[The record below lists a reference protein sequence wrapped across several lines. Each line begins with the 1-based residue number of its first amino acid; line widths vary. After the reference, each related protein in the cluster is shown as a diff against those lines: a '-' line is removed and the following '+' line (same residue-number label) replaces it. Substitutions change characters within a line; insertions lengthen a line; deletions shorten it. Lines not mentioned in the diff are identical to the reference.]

1 MVEEHVGRLL
11 KLSKAHQGHLDGLRR
26 DVGNVRK
33 ATEGMQEEVEALR
46 ECLEAS
52 GLLRRGQLAAHLHRR
67 RFDTLLR
74 RSSYSCDV
82 LLTDIVQAPG
92 VLHPILQFA
101 GVASI
106 PRVSACSSTL
116 RGSTEVSQKY
126 AARPTRLYLLGGS
139 SGSHQPLA
147 SALRL
152 DVTRGEWEHLPPMP
166 TERDVLAAAAVDGK
180 LYAVGG
186 TDGHRAFSAL
196 ECYDTEI
203 GMWSELEPMPT
214 ARGGLGAAAMGGV
227 LYVIG
232 GSDGERAL
240 RSVEC
245 YDIGTNRW
253 MQAPALLTPR
263 RGVAAATC
271 GRYLYAIGGS
281 DGSQSLDTVERLDVE
296 SGSVWEAVAP
306 MATPRRA
313 AAAAV
318 LNGRVYVAGGAGG
331 VHSQDPSLDLV
342 ECLDP
347 ERNVWEELPRM
358 PTARRGLVLL
368 PAEGRLWALG
378 GSDSSE
384 ASGAV
389 EVFHTE
395 TGVWTV
401 LPAMPVRCGY
411 FGAAVIQTFE
421 VLGLTIGPAA
431 AQELRSALSSRPPSA
446 MRF

>member
-1 MVEEHVGRLL
+1 M
-11 KLSKAHQGHLDGLRR
+11 
-26 DVGNVRK
+26 
-33 ATEGMQEEVEALR
+33 
-46 ECLEAS
+46 
-52 GLLRRGQLAAHLHRR
+52 
-67 RFDTLLR
+67 
-74 RSSYSCDV
+74 
-82 LLTDIVQAPG
+82 
-92 VLHPILQFA
+92 
-101 GVASI
+101 
-106 PRVSACSSTL
+106 
-116 RGSTEVSQKY
+116 
-126 AARPTRLYLLGGS
+126 
-139 SGSHQPLA
+139 
-147 SALRL
+147 
-152 DVTRGEWEHLPPMP
+152 
-166 TERDVLAAAAVDGK
+166 LAAAAVDGK

-196 ECYDTEI
+196 ECYDTEM
-203 GMWSELEPMPT
+203 GMWAELEPMPT
-214 ARGGLGAAAMGGV
+214 ARGGLGAAAMGGM

-245 YDIGTNRW
+245 YDIATNRW
-253 MQAPALLTPR
+253 LQAPALLTPR
-263 RGVAAATC
+263 RGVAAAAC

-296 SGSVWEAVAP
+296 GLGGGVWEVVAA

-347 ERNVWEELPRM
+347 ERNAWRELPPM

-395 TGVWTV
+395 TGVWTT

-411 FGAAVIQTFE
+411 FGAAVMQTFE